1 MPEFLVRDF
10 MSAPVTTIPHDAR
23 LLEAALALRRT
34 GFRHLAIV
42 NGDQLVGIIT
52 DRDVHRY
59 APSML
64 GNLSQEEYNSI
75 FEETPLERVMT
86 RNPQTITPA
95 TSVREAVKMM
105 HERKLGCLPVVD
117 QDRLVGIITTSDM
130 LGLLHKIIAG
140 EVSVAPR

>member
-1 MPEFLVRDF
+1 MPEFLVGDF

-117 QDRLVGIITTSDM
+117 QGRLVGIITTSDM

-140 EVSVAPR
+140 EVAVGPR